1 LGLVLESSAG
11 CIQTLCQTRPHAFE
25 VFVSKLP
32 PVSCSV
38 VADLEIESAFELF
51 FDRMGEWWPL
61 DTRSVNLAN
70 ASTCFVEPS
79 VGGRIAEKTRDGQEA
94 MWGTILVWDPPRRAV
109 FTWHP
114 GVPDMVATEVEATF
128 TPLGKQTR
136 VDVEHRHW
144 ERLGSLAAE
153 IRGRYE
159 GGWVPVLQRFAERSQ
174 GASELSAATGP
185 GCGEQMEAAVAEI
198 SSKS

>member
-1 LGLVLESSAG
+1 
-11 CIQTLCQTRPHAFE
+11 
-25 VFVSKLP
+25 VSKLP

-51 FDRMGEWWPL
+51 FGRMGEWWPL

-79 VGGRIAEKTRDGQEA
+79 VGGRIVEKARDGQEA

-114 GVPDMVATEVEATF
+114 GVPDIVATEVEATF

-144 ERLGSLAAE
+144 ERLGSLAAD